1 DPDITHTIDPATETL
16 GGNLVFDNNRNFHSA
31 WDAPPSGLDVA
42 HALDLL
48 PLAQQVARDTD
59 RVENWS
65 FAWATDTRPMRPIP
79 PRATP
84 SSVNRW
90 QRPGLGLPV
99 PGIFCLSVGER
110 PAHCADNIG
119 FSVRPGS
126 APGSGTAGISRREG
140 A

>member
-1 DPDITHTIDPATETL
+1 MGDLHQPLHIGAVYPDNSGIQVDPDITHMIDPATETL

-59 RVENWS
+59 GVENRS
-65 FAWATDTRPMRPIP
+65 FAWATDTRPCGLFR
-79 PRATP
+79 RA
-84 SSVNRW
+84 
-90 QRPGLGLPV
+90 
-99 PGIFCLSVGER
+99 
-110 PAHCADNIG
+110 
-119 FSVRPGS
+119 
-126 APGSGTAGISRREG
+126 RRHQ